1 MLVELYKAKRN
12 FYFYKMKRE
21 IKIFKSFE
29 EQEMYFLEYF
39 MNLKPSERLKELARA
54 QRRNYKDFLKPS
66 PKKITVHKNYFA
78 NGY

>member
-1 MLVELYKAKRN
+1 
-12 FYFYKMKRE
+12 MKRE

-39 MNLKPSERLKELARA
+39 YSKTPSERLKALAEL
-54 QRRNYKDFLKPS
+54 QKKNNKDFLKPS
-66 PKKITVHKNYFA
+66 PKKITIRKHYL